1 MTKHRKLWKPIWFK
15 GEKLHEKI
23 QMVLYKGKDSY
34 FHIGYL
40 IEVKNVV
47 VVCDSFEK
55 AEQLLNDSTE
65 IEKMIL
71 NLNEE

>member
-1 MTKHRKLWKPIWFK
+1 M
-15 GEKLHEKI
+15 HEKI
-23 QMVLYKGKDSY
+23 QMVLYKGKDNY

-71 NLNEE
+71 NLNEK